1 MPIPTPPPA
10 PGHEDVPGGVLRAG
24 LAHTACI
31 LLSDA
36 AQHVNRTAMLV
47 EAATAMA
54 LQRALLP
61 GGDKDW
67 VLVLEAA
74 ERAMAGASDTFA
86 VTSKAAIKLV
96 RDEVQGEEAAP
107 GGG

>member
-1 MPIPTPPPA
+1 MPIPTPPG
-10 PGHEDVPGGVLRAG
+10 PGEEDVPAGVLRAG

-31 LLSDA
+31 MLTDA
-36 AQHVNRTAMLV
+36 AQHVARTATLV

-67 VLVLEAA
+67 VLALEAA
-74 ERAMAGASDTFA
+74 ERAMTGANDAFA
-86 VTSKAAIKLV
+86 VTSKAAIALV
-96 RDEVQGEEAAP
+96 KDEAAP
-107 GGG
+107 AT